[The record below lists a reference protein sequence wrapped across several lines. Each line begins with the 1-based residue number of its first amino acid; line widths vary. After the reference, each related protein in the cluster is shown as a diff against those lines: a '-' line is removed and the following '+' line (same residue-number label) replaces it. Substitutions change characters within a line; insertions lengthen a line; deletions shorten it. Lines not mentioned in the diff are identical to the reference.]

1 MAISR
6 SLITETSNR
15 FIPSSSSTLV
25 YKTRHKN
32 ELQLSYQSHENLDN
46 NIPHANLSIRDDSL
60 FTHSTSSISSNTHFQ
75 SSSSSIG
82 SSSAIKRVTLGSTKP
97 SDLHQKIVAE
107 ALNFVLSSKVLKF
120 DNKSRSK
127 KIQNRIDAKL
137 VESLTIAEREV
148 SVDAGKSRSTSSIKT
163 IIATDILQAPGLRN
177 DYYSNLVSWSFKT
190 NRVAVGL
197 GSKIYLWGVDNNVTQ
212 INHSNE
218 DLVTAVSCSKEYW
231 ILVATAGGKIILM
244 NQQSNSVVS
253 EYTNNEGK
261 CIFCFAWFDK
271 SNMFIAGDDFGEVYI
286 FKIHKLFN
294 VQIELVRVFKC
305 HQQQI
310 CGM

>member
-82 SSSAIKRVTLGSTKP
+82 SSSAIKRVTLDSTKP

-148 SVDAGKSRSTSSIKT
+148 SVDAGKSR
-163 IIATDILQAPGLRN
+163 
-177 DYYSNLVSWSFKT
+177 
-190 NRVAVGL
+190 
-197 GSKIYLWGVDNNVTQ
+197 
-212 INHSNE
+212 
-218 DLVTAVSCSKEYW
+218 
-231 ILVATAGGKIILM
+231 
-244 NQQSNSVVS
+244 
-253 EYTNNEGK
+253 
-261 CIFCFAWFDK
+261 
-271 SNMFIAGDDFGEVYI
+271 
-286 FKIHKLFN
+286 
-294 VQIELVRVFKC
+294 
-305 HQQQI
+305 
-310 CGM
+310 